1 MKYNKL
7 RFIFTLLVTVLAACD
22 KGNIEPEEQ
31 TQPEKSTNWAEWS
44 IPSNLPDNFETIL
57 FSTPCWYAGGSERA
71 AKIENGKVVIK
82 NRGDLYYGGGNVIFV
97 FDRQG
102 WDSYSLSIQPNSTGK
117 PYHHRADLELSRDY
131 FVEYYPDSMLVFSP
145 DRISQ
150 FKEGDRLPIYLMVPE
165 TEDFFNEKVL
175 SHLDNEK

>member
-1 MKYNKL
+1 MKKIL
-7 RFIFTLLVTVLAACD
+7 FCLVAALFLASCEKDAPEQPVVP
-22 KGNIEPEEQ
+22 EPEPE
-31 TQPEKSTNWAEWS
+31 QPEKSTNWAEWS

-57 FSTPCWYAGGSERA
+57 ISTPCWYAGGSERV

-150 FKEGDRLPIYLMVPE
+150 FKEGDRFPIYLMVPE
-165 TEDFFNEKVL
+165 TEEFFNEKVL
-175 SHLDNEK
+175 SNYQ